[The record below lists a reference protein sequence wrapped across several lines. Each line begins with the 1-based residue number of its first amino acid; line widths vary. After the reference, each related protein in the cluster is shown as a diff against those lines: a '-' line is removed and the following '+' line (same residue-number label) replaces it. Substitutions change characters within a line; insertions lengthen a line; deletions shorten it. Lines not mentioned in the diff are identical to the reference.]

1 VTPPGVPGDEGQ
13 RVLGDEGQRVL
24 GEEEGNLFPPSVRP
38 AFLRLLWIAL
48 AVLAVAAGL
57 LITAAS
63 GRLP

>member
-1 VTPPGVPGDEGQ
+1 VTPPGMIGEEG
-13 RVLGDEGQRVL
+13 RRVL
-24 GEEEGNLFPPSVRP
+24 GEEEQDLFPPGVRP

-63 GRLP
+63 GMLW